1 MPEPRPHG
9 RATSRRLAALA
20 RSRDRLT
27 GDEQGESD
35 AELDAGAED
44 SAGQRPAAPTRDGV
58 WRRIG
63 RAALRPGRSQV
74 VAAVVLCLLGMAGV
88 MQIRA
93 NDSDDAYRNARREDL
108 VQILDGLGVESRRL
122 EAEVAELQGTK
133 AGLQSG
139 ADSQRLAREDAQ
151 QRVDELA
158 ILAGTAPAQG
168 PGIRIRISDPQNK
181 VDADV
186 VLDAVEEMRDAGA
199 EVIEIDGQARVVGS
213 TWFGNDGSTL
223 LVDGVPVTRPL
234 VITVIGDP
242 HSLEEA
248 AQFRGGIVSEITGPK
263 IGGNVQIDQSDEE
276 VVTSLHAPPAS
287 QYARPATS
295 GPTPR

>member
-1 MPEPRPHG
+1 MAD
-9 RATSRRLAALA
+9 RARVGSRRLAALA
-20 RSRDRLT
+20 RSRSRLT
-27 GDEQGESD
+27 SD
-35 AELDAGAED
+35 HRTR
-44 SAGQRPAAPTRDGV
+44 SADTEEPAADALPTPPRPGV

-74 VAAVVLCLLGMAGV
+74 AAAVVLCLLGMAGV
-88 MQIRA
+88 MQVRA
-93 NDSDDAYRNARREDL
+93 DEAGDAYRNARREDL

-122 EAEVAELQGTK
+122 EAEVTELQSTK
-133 AGLQSG
+133 ARLQSG
-139 ADSQRLAREDAQ
+139 ADSQRVAREDAQ

-168 PGIRIRISDPQNK
+168 PGIRMRISDPQDK

-199 EVIEIDGQARVVGS
+199 EVIEINGQARVVAS
-213 TWFGNDGSTL
+213 TWFGDDGTTL
-223 LVDGVPVTRPL
+223 VVDGVSLGRPL
-234 VITVIGDP
+234 TLSVIGDP

-248 AQFRGGIVSEITGPK
+248 ARFRGGIVSEITGPK
-263 IGGNVQIDQSDEE
+263 IGGDVQIDQSDDV

-287 QYARPATS
+287 QYARPSAS

>member
-1 MPEPRPHG
+1 MGTVAERRPG
-9 RATSRRLAALA
+9 SRRLAALA
-20 RSRDRLT
+20 RSRARLT
-27 GDEQGESD
+27 EE
-35 AELDAGAED
+35 EPAG
-44 SAGQRPAAPTRDGV
+44 AGQRSEDAAGDRVRTPPQPGV

-63 RAALRPGRSQV
+63 RAALRPGRGQV
-74 VAAVVLCLLGMAGV
+74 AAAVVLCLLGTAGV

-93 NDSDDAYRNARREDL
+93 NDSGDAYSNARREDL

-122 EAEVAELQGTK
+122 ESEVAELQGTK
-133 AGLQSG
+133 ARLQSG
-139 ADSQRLAREDAQ
+139 ADSERVAREDAQ

-158 ILAGTAPAQG
+158 ILAGTAPARG
-168 PGIRIRISDPQNK
+168 PGIRMLISDPQDK

-199 EVIEIDGQARVVGS
+199 EVIDIDGQARVVAS
-213 TWFGNDGSTL
+213 TWFGDDGTTL
-223 LVDGVPVTRPL
+223 TVDGTPVVRPL
-234 VITVIGDP
+234 TISVIGDP

-248 AQFRGGIVSEITGPK
+248 ARFRGGIVSEITGPK
-263 IGGNVQIDQSDEE
+263 IGGDVQIDQSDDL

>member
-1 MPEPRPHG
+1 MPER
-9 RATSRRLAALA
+9 RVRSRRLAALSRTRA
-20 RSRDRLT
+20 RLREDDATRSADAD
-27 GDEQGESD
+27 GADESGTD
-35 AELDAGAED
+35 GAPA
-44 SAGQRPAAPTRDGV
+44 SPRPGV

-93 NDSDDAYRNARREDL
+93 NDDGDAYRNARREDL

-133 AGLQSG
+133 ARLQSG
-139 ADSQRLAREDAQ
+139 ADSQRVAREDAQ

-158 ILAGTAPAQG
+158 ILAGTAPARG
-168 PGIRIRISDPQNK
+168 PGIRMTISDPQDK
-181 VDADV
+181 VGADV

-199 EVIEIDGQARVVGS
+199 EVIEINGQARVVAS
-213 TWFGNDGSTL
+213 TWFGDDGTTL
-223 LVDGVPVTRPL
+223 VVDGVSVSRPL
-234 VITVIGDP
+234 TLSVIGDP

-248 AQFRGGIVSEITGPK
+248 ARFRGGIVSEITGPK
-263 IGGNVQIDQSDEE
+263 VGGDVRIDQSDDV
-276 VVTSLHAPPAS
+276 VVTSLHGPPAS

>member
-1 MPEPRPHG
+1 MPDPRPRG
-9 RATSRRLAALA
+9 RTSSRRLAALA
-20 RSRDRLT
+20 RSRARLSD
-27 GDEQGESD
+27 DEAAEPTAGPDEPAGERT
-35 AELDAGAED
+35 AT
-44 SAGQRPAAPTRDGV
+44 PAADGV

-93 NDSDDAYRNARREDL
+93 NDSGDAYRNARREDL
-108 VQILDGLGVESRRL
+108 VQILDGLSVESRRL
-122 EAEVAELQGTK
+122 EAEVSELQGTK
-133 AGLQSG
+133 ARLQSG
-139 ADSQRLAREDAQ
+139 ADSQRVARDDAQ

-158 ILAGTAPAQG
+158 ILTGTAPAQG
-168 PGIRIRISDPQNK
+168 PGVRIRISDPQDK

-213 TWFGNDGSTL
+213 TWFGNDGTTL
-223 LVDGVPVTRPL
+223 LVDGVAVTRPL
-234 VITVIGDP
+234 AITVIGDP

-248 AQFRGGIVSEITGPK
+248 ARFRGGIVSEITGPK
-263 IGGNVQIDQSDEE
+263 IGGDVQIDQSDDL

>member
-1 MPEPRPHG
+1 MPERRVG
-9 RATSRRLAALA
+9 SRRLAALA

-27 GDEQGESD
+27 GDEP
-35 AELDAGAED
+35 GAER
-44 SAGQRPAAPTRDGV
+44 AGEGDGQAASSGRADAPRPGV

-63 RAALRPGRSQV
+63 RAALHPGRSQV
-74 VAAVVLCLLGMAGV
+74 AAAVVLCLLGMAGV

-93 NDSDDAYRNARREDL
+93 NDSGDAYANARREDL

-122 EAEVAELQGTK
+122 ESEVAELQGTK
-133 AGLQSG
+133 ARLESG
-139 ADSQRLAREDAQ
+139 ADSQRVAREDAQ

-158 ILAGTAPAQG
+158 ILAGTAPARG
-168 PGIRIRISDPQNK
+168 PGIRIRISDPDSK

-199 EVIEIDGQARVVGS
+199 EVIEIDGQARVVAS
-213 TWFGNDGSTL
+213 TWFGDDGSTL
-223 LVDGVPVTRPL
+223 VVDGVPVSRPL
-234 VITVIGDP
+234 TISVIGDP

-248 AQFRGGIVSEITGPK
+248 ARFRGGIVSEITGPK
-263 IGGNVQIDQSDEE
+263 IGGDVQIDQSDDV

>member
-1 MPEPRPHG
+1 MPER
-9 RATSRRLAALA
+9 RIRTRRLAALA
-20 RSRDRLT
+20 RSRARLRQDDANRSA
-27 GDEQGESD
+27 DETD
-35 AELDAGAED
+35 D
-44 SAGQRPAAPTRDGV
+44 PAAGRSPAPARPGV

-63 RAALRPGRSQV
+63 HAALHPGRSQV

-88 MQIRA
+88 VQIRA
-93 NDSDDAYRNARREDL
+93 NDDDDAYRTARREDL

-133 AGLQSG
+133 ARLQSG
-139 ADSQRLAREDAQ
+139 ADSQRVAREDAQ

-158 ILAGTAPAQG
+158 ILAGTAPARG
-168 PGIRIRISDPQNK
+168 PGIRMTISDPEDK
-181 VDADV
+181 VDSDV

-199 EVIEIDGQARVVGS
+199 EVIEIDGQARVVAS
-213 TWFGNDGSTL
+213 TWFGDDGTAL
-223 LVDGVPVTRPL
+223 VVDGVRVSRPL
-234 VITVIGDP
+234 TLSVIGDP

-248 AQFRGGIVSEITGPK
+248 ARFRGGIVSEITGPK
-263 IGGNVQIDQSDEE
+263 IGGDVQIAQSDDV
-276 VVTSLHAPPAS
+276 VVTSLHGPPAS